1 MLSNSSKFGLNMVV
15 RLKHLGCDMVVI
27 VVVKFFFV
35 ILILIIIIIISS
47 SSSSSMIIIIII
59 IQVNFG
65 QRYLPDLSN
74 MDLKIIYKQQI
85 ITKI

>member
-1 MLSNSSKFGLNMVV
+1 MVV

-35 ILILIIIIIISS
+35 ILILIIIIIII

-59 IQVNFG
+59 IQVNLG

>member
-1 MLSNSSKFGLNMVV
+1 MVV

-35 ILILIIIIIISS
+35 IIIIIIIISS
-47 SSSSSMIIIIII
+47 SSSIIII
-59 IQVNFG
+59 IQVNLG

>member
-1 MLSNSSKFGLNMVV
+1 MVV

-35 ILILIIIIIISS
+35 IIIIIIIIIIIS

-59 IQVNFG
+59 IQVNLG

>member
-1 MLSNSSKFGLNMVV
+1 MVV

-35 ILILIIIIIISS
+35 IIIIIIIIII
-47 SSSSSMIIIIII
+47 SSSMIIIIII
-59 IQVNFG
+59 IIQVNLG

>member
-1 MLSNSSKFGLNMVV
+1 MVV

-27 VVVKFFFV
+27 VVVNFFFV

-47 SSSSSMIIIIII
+47 SSSSMIIIIII
-59 IQVNFG
+59 IQVNLG

>member
-1 MLSNSSKFGLNMVV
+1 MVV

-35 ILILIIIIIISS
+35 ILIIIIIIIIIS

-59 IQVNFG
+59 IQVNLG

>member
-1 MLSNSSKFGLNMVV
+1 MVV

-35 ILILIIIIIISS
+35 IIIIIIIII

-59 IQVNFG
+59 IQVNLG

>member
-1 MLSNSSKFGLNMVV
+1 MVV

-35 ILILIIIIIISS
+35 ILILILIIIIIIIIII
-47 SSSSSMIIIIII
+47 SSSSMIIIIII
-59 IQVNFG
+59 IQVNLG

>member
-1 MLSNSSKFGLNMVV
+1 MVV

-35 ILILIIIIIISS
+35 ILIIIIIIISSS

-59 IQVNFG
+59 IQVNLG

>member
-1 MLSNSSKFGLNMVV
+1 MVV

-35 ILILIIIIIISS
+35 IIIIIIII

-59 IQVNFG
+59 IQVNLG

>member
-1 MLSNSSKFGLNMVV
+1 MVV

-35 ILILIIIIIISS
+35 ILIIIIIIIIII

-59 IQVNFG
+59 IQVNLG

>member
-1 MLSNSSKFGLNMVV
+1 MVV

-35 ILILIIIIIISS
+35 ILIIIIIIIIIII
-47 SSSSSMIIIIII
+47 SSSSMIIIIII
-59 IQVNFG
+59 IQVNLG

>member
-1 MLSNSSKFGLNMVV
+1 MVV

-35 ILILIIIIIISS
+35 ILIIIIIIISS

-59 IQVNFG
+59 IQVNLG

>member
-1 MLSNSSKFGLNMVV
+1 MVV

-35 ILILIIIIIISS
+35 ILILIIIIISS

-59 IQVNFG
+59 IQVNLG

>member
-1 MLSNSSKFGLNMVV
+1 MVV

-35 ILILIIIIIISS
+35 ILILIIIIIIIS

-59 IQVNFG
+59 IQVNLG

>member
-1 MLSNSSKFGLNMVV
+1 MVV

-47 SSSSSMIIIIII
+47 SSSSMIIIIII
-59 IQVNFG
+59 IQVNLG

>member
-1 MLSNSSKFGLNMVV
+1 MVV

-35 ILILIIIIIISS
+35 IIIIIIIIISS

-59 IQVNFG
+59 IQVNLG

>member
-1 MLSNSSKFGLNMVV
+1 MVV

-35 ILILIIIIIISS
+35 ILILIIIIISSSS

-59 IQVNFG
+59 IQVNLG

>member
-1 MLSNSSKFGLNMVV
+1 MVV

-59 IQVNFG
+59 IQVNLG

>member
-1 MLSNSSKFGLNMVV
+1 MVV

-35 ILILIIIIIISS
+35 ILIIIIIIIISS

-59 IQVNFG
+59 IQVNLG